1 MASSWLWNINKTEA
15 EVKRILANPEE
26 KSFVHYAALL
36 FSRHSGL
43 PKEIFK
49 EYVRK
54 EDFCRNW
61 QAIKRRMR
69 KDKWND
75 ERIPFWDEVYKFLI
89 RDFKKKGV
97 VFPIE
102 KKQVARNP
110 VWEKAAEAIKIRRR
124 AKKMTQ
130 VELAKKLG
138 VKQQFISKI
147 ESGTQNLS
155 LQTLEKIKK
164 VLGDFSYEYAITER
178 RPSGGMIA
186 EPVTTWLSPDPGIR
200 TESK

>member
-26 KSFVHYAALL
+26 KGFVHYAALL

-49 EYVRK
+49 EYIRK

-69 KDKWND
+69 KDEWND
-75 ERIPFWDEVYKFLI
+75 ARIPFWDEVYKFLVL
-89 RDFKKKGV
+89 DFKKKGI
-97 VFPIE
+97 VFSKE
-102 KKQVARNP
+102 KKEITKNP
-110 VWEKAAEAIKIRRR
+110 VWRKAAEAIKARRR
-124 AKKMTQ
+124 AQRMTQ
-130 VELAKKLG
+130 TELAWKLG

-155 LQTLEKIKK
+155 LQTMEKIEK
-164 VLGDFSYEYAITER
+164 VLGNTPYEYAAEER
-178 RPSGGMIA
+178 RPSGGIIA
-186 EPVTTWLSPDPGIR
+186 GSVTTWISSDPGIR